1 MRGETNKRVATSSS
15 AGTPDRHASAISSV
29 AEMLNDRSLL
39 VRDSR
44 TTRSPLAPGS
54 GLMRSLCTTAYVAV
68 DAHRLDDMKPYLF
81 KTTDY
86 GASWKRL
93 DGGLAKD
100 VYLHAVTTHASSRRT
115 QGVECPDGIGRLTL
129 RPMLEPLA
137 QQDQGD
143 DRGRCF
149 EVQMRH
155 AVLGMLVEEVDR
167 EPVGR

>member
-1 MRGETNKRVATSSS
+1 MGAFAACADSTIRMMRASVVSAPMAVVRTVRAPSALMEPPVTLWPDDDEVAHS
-15 AGTPDRHASAISSV
+15 DV
-29 AEMLNDRSLL
+29 
-39 VRDSR
+39 
-44 TTRSPLAPGS
+44 
-54 GLMRSLCTTAYVAV
+54 
-68 DAHRLDDMKPYLF
+68 
-81 KTTDY
+81 
-86 GASWKRL
+86 L
-93 DGGLAKD
+93 DGD

-129 RPMLEPLA
+129 RPMLQPLA